1 MVPLNFIYGN
11 RKNESMF
18 RNRIKFGRYE
28 TYEIDDS
35 IFVST
40 LETISHPVFHLF
52 LSPPTLRLR
61 RPSDRFPKRSRSDI
75 SISRHH
81 PAVLLVRNDLCRP
94 LGNRIRFYHCRPF
107 AFYAMS
113 NGLCLCLPP
122 DPWTR
127 SMLGRVTTG
136 DHGRVTYEFF
146 RGNRYGGFTLI
157 SRRFGESFAAPRRAA
172 PFVNEIIDRHSI
184 DSVVKRSRRCLN
196 PIRKKNDWK
205 LCLGQA

>member
-1 MVPLNFIYGN
+1 MKRFHPRFDPRNHFSSRFPPFFPLRQRSNSVVPPTV
-11 RKNESMF
+11 F
-18 RNRIKFGRYE
+18 RN
-28 TYEIDDS
+28 D
-35 IFVST
+35 
-40 LETISHPVFHLF
+40 
-52 LSPPTLRLR
+52 
-61 RPSDRFPKRSRSDI
+61 SRSDI

-81 PAVLLVRNDLCRP
+81 PAMLLVRNDLCRP
-94 LGNRIRFYHCRPF
+94 LGNRIRFYHCCPF

-157 SRRFGESFAAPRRAA
+157 SRRFGESFAAPRRA
-172 PFVNEIIDRHSI
+172 FR
-184 DSVVKRSRRCLN
+184 
-196 PIRKKNDWK
+196 
-205 LCLGQA
+205 

>member
-1 MVPLNFIYGN
+1 MICSFH
-11 RKNESMF
+11 RCFHSF
-18 RNRIKFGRYE
+18 RPTKPFPILF
-28 TYEIDDS
+28 S
-35 IFVST
+35 IFFPSANAPT
-40 LETISHPVFHLF
+40 SSLRPFSETF
-52 LSPPTLRLR
+52 
-61 RPSDRFPKRSRSDI
+61 
-75 SISRHH
+75 SIGYLDLRHH
-81 PAVLLVRNDLCRP
+81 PTVLLVRNDLCRP

-157 SRRFGESFAAPRRAA
+157 SRRFGESFVASRRA
-172 PFVNEIIDRHSI
+172 FR
-184 DSVVKRSRRCLN
+184 
-196 PIRKKNDWK
+196 
-205 LCLGQA
+205 